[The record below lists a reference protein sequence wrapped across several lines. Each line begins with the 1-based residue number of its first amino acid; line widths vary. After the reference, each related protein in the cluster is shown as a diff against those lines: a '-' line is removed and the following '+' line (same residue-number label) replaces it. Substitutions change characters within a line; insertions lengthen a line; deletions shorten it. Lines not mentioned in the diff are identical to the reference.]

1 MKIHNSIY
9 FLLDNYYFN
18 KYVENRQ
25 SLRTK
30 SINFFISNTF
40 KRSQSNKKFIKL
52 RPIFNAVCSLFFKR
66 NVVHLK
72 LEEMEKILDEIDLGY
87 EIVPRKYHLEEY
99 YEEEPMTPGNF
110 KSLCKYNFYDLLI
123 FEYSSSKDRDVIFKK
138 MKEYNEKLQNCLFI

>member
-18 KYVENRQ
+18 KYVENRK

-40 KRSQSNKKFIKL
+40 KRSQSNKKFLNI
-52 RPIFNAVCSLFFKR
+52 RPIFNANCSLFFKR
-66 NVVHLK
+66 NVVYLK
-72 LEEMEKILDEIDLGY
+72 MEEMKTILDEIDKGY
-87 EIVPRKYHLEEY
+87 EIVPRKYHLEDY

-123 FEYSSSKDRDVIFKK
+123 FEYASSKDRDVIFKK
-138 MKEYNEKLQNCLFI
+138 MKEYNRQLQNCLFI